1 MRLPFNRVIG
11 ALLPL
16 AFAASTALA
25 QNIPSDPPPKPAAT
39 EAVNPIGAL
48 TLSKCFQCH
57 SDTIFRDQ
65 RQDLRAWEA
74 TLYRMLARGAVW
86 SGDDI
91 KAMAGFMATNY
102 GPNSPKVAAAA
113 PAPAR

>member
-1 MRLPFNRVIG
+1 MRLRFKKLFG
-11 ALLPL
+11 TLLPL
-16 AFAASTALA
+16 AIATSVAWA
-25 QNIPSDPPPKPAAT
+25 QNTPPDTSPQPASAEAT
-39 EAVNPIGAL
+39 NPIGAL

-65 RQDLRAWEA
+65 RQDVRAWEA

-91 KAMAGFMATNY
+91 NAMAGFMATHY
-102 GPNSPKVAAAA
+102 GPNSPKVAAPAA
-113 PAPAR
+113 TR

>member
-1 MRLPFNRVIG
+1 MRLHCGRLFG
-11 ALLPL
+11 TLLPL
-16 AFAASTALA
+16 AFSASLA
-25 QNIPSDPPPKPAAT
+25 FAQDPPPKPAAT
-39 EAVNPIGAL
+39 EAANPIGAL

-65 RQDLRAWEA
+65 RQDQRAWEA

-86 SGDDI
+86 SGEDI

-102 GPNSPKVAAAA
+102 GPNSSKAAA
-113 PAPAR
+113 PTPAR

>member
-1 MRLPFNRVIG
+1 MRLHCGKFFS

-16 AFAASTALA
+16 VFAATTAIA
-25 QNIPSDPPPKPAAT
+25 QDTAPKQAPT
-39 EAVNPIGAL
+39 GAVNPIGPL

-86 SGDDI
+86 SGEDI

-102 GPNSPKVAAAA
+102 GPNSPKAVA
-113 PAPAR
+113 PTPAR

>member
-1 MRLPFNRVIG
+1 MRLHCGKFFG
-11 ALLPL
+11 TLLPL
-16 AFAASTALA
+16 VFTAATALA
-25 QNIPSDPPPKPAAT
+25 QDAPPKQAPT
-39 EAVNPIGAL
+39 EAVNPIAAL

-57 SDTIFRDQ
+57 TDTIFRDQ
-65 RQDLRAWEA
+65 RQDVRAWEA

-86 SGDDI
+86 SSDDI

-102 GPNSPKVAAAA
+102 GPHSPKAAV